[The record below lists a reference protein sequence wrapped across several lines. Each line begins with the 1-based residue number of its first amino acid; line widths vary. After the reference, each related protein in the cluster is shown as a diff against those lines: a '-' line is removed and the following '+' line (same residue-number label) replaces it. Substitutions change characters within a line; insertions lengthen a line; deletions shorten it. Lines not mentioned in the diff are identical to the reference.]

1 MLTKTR
7 TIIISLIAAG
17 SFATAA
23 IAPAVSQAQTMKHLE
38 AGGFECVY
46 VATNF
51 WECTNGSHVWDCE
64 SNGECQRVKL
74 EAPPKP
80 PIVKEGKAP
89 VKKDC
94 QGNTAPDTAGRQRR
108 TRSSADYARLVI
120 RSNSSSEKG
129 VPLSGALFAC
139 ARITRRLDSKAG
151 SPPEAPSG
159 APAISLYLRRR
170 FGRFA

>member
-89 VKKDC
+89 VKEVVKE
-94 QGNTAPDTAGRQRR
+94 T
-108 TRSSADYARLVI
+108 
-120 RSNSSSEKG
+120 
-129 VPLSGALFAC
+129 
-139 ARITRRLDSKAG
+139 
-151 SPPEAPSG
+151 PPPTPPVVKEGPVR
-159 APAISLYLRRR
+159 PPTTLN
-170 FGRFA
+170 